1 MLFLI
6 VTYCLPVTPPQL
18 TVNGPLEPPGVTS
31 APQGTAV
38 ELDVSP
44 AEVPAKTRNGPFTF
58 SAPPYVLSTTSEI
71 GVFAGT
77 STVIH
82 GEFSLSVT
90 ATELSSSASIALEA
104 RYGRSNVELWEADT
118 GVTRGPTVDGGGDG
132 GLGMGGGPG
141 SVCGGGEGEGGGGE
155 GGDGSDAPTV

>member
-1 MLFLI
+1 M
-6 VTYCLPVTPPQL
+6 
-18 TVNGPLEPPGVTS
+18 
-31 APQGTAV
+31 

-82 GEFSLSVT
+82 GESSLSVT

-104 RYGRSNVELWEADT
+104 GYWRSYVELWEADT

>member
-1 MLFLI
+1 MLLLI

-104 RYGRSNVELWEADT
+104 GYWRSYVELWEADT

-132 GLGMGGGPG
+132 EGGMSGGGYAHSHLQPRA
-141 SVCGGGEGEGGGGE
+141 
-155 GGDGSDAPTV
+155 DP

>member
-1 MLFLI
+1 MLLLI

-90 ATELSSSASIALEA
+90 ATVLSSSASIAMEA
-104 RYGRSNVELWEADT
+104 GYGRSNVEL
-118 GVTRGPTVDGGGDG
+118 
-132 GLGMGGGPG
+132 
-141 SVCGGGEGEGGGGE
+141 
-155 GGDGSDAPTV
+155 